1 MIRIAALLTAIFLA
15 GPLQAEI
22 KVQDVK
28 SPSGIDA
35 WLVEEHSI
43 PFVSL
48 EIRFKG
54 GANLDAPAKRGVTNM
69 MMGLIEEG
77 AGDMN
82 ARAFAAAQESLAASF
97 GFDAYND
104 SVSISAKFLTENRDQ
119 AIELL
124 RAAILKPRFDPDAIE
139 RVRAQIISGIKSDKT
154 DPQTIA
160 GRAFDKAAFGDH
172 PYGSSRQGTL
182 ESVGGI
188 TRDDIVAA
196 HRGAFARDRLYVG
209 AVGDITAPELA
220 KLLDDLL
227 AGLPEKGAPMIGRAN
242 YQLKG
247 GVTVIPFDTPQSVV
261 IFGQKGITR
270 DDPRFFD
277 AYILNQ
283 ILGGSGFSSRLMTEV
298 REKRGLTYGVSSYF
312 LPMDLAETY
321 MGQVSSANDRVAK
334 AIEVIRAEWTK
345 AATQGVTAEELQNAK
360 TYLTGA
366 YPLRFDGNGPIADI
380 MVGMQ
385 MQDLPIDYI
394 ATRND
399 KINAVTLDSINKVA
413 REILHPDELH
423 FFVVGKPVGLETSN

>member
-28 SPSGIDA
+28 SPSGIKA

-54 GANLDAPAKRGVTNM
+54 GANLDAPGKRGVTNM

-77 AGDMN
+77 AGNMD
-82 ARAFAAAQESLAASF
+82 ARAFAAAQESLAASYGF
-97 GFDAYND
+97 GAYND
-104 SVSISAKFLTENRDQ
+104 SVSISAKFLTENRDK
-119 AIELL
+119 AVDLL
-124 RAAILKPRFDPDAIE
+124 RTAILKPRFDPDAIE
-139 RVRAQIISGIKSDKT
+139 RVRAQILSNIKSDKT

-160 GRAFDKAAFGDH
+160 NRAFDKAAFGDH
-172 PYGSSRQGTL
+172 PYGSSLQGTL
-182 ESVGGI
+182 KSVAGI
-188 TRDDIVAA
+188 TRDDLVAA
-196 HRGAFARDRLYVG
+196 HRGALARDRLYVG
-209 AVGDITAPELA
+209 AVGDITADELA
-220 KLLDDLL
+220 KLLDELL
-227 AGLPEKGAPMIGRAN
+227 GALPAKGAPMIGRAD

-261 IFGQKGITR
+261 VFGQKGITR

-283 ILGGSGFSSRLMTEV
+283 ILGGSGFNSRLMTEV
-298 REKRGLTYGVSSYF
+298 REKRGLTYGVYTY
-312 LPMDLAETY
+312 LVPMDLAETY

-334 AIEVIRAEWTK
+334 AIEVIRDEWTR
-345 AATQGVTAEELQNAK
+345 AATKGVTAEELQAAK

-385 MQDLPIDYI
+385 MQGLPIDYI

-399 KINAVTLDSINKVA
+399 KINAVTLESINKVA
-413 REILHPDELH
+413 REILHPDQLH
-423 FFVVGKPVGLETSN
+423 FFVVGQPVGLTSTN